1 MITID
6 KPEKVPDKLIEIQN
20 EIADDLFNKKQN
32 FNWNTKHYSV
42 PIKDILKALYH
53 NKCAFCECELSE
65 YDNSNKFT
73 VEHYRPKEYYFWL
86 GAEWTNLFPTCK
98 SCNGKKGKEFPLLD
112 RRNKIKIDNAPFD
125 KNGKLIPEKCNIK
138 NVELLNEKP
147 LILHPEIDEPEKYFE
162 FNIHGK
168 AIPKSDLSDFE
179 IKRAN
184 QMLLFLNLP
193 IIEEKRKRKIYEFQ
207 QDLRETLDEFVV
219 NAEGDF
225 RDHNIKLGFQS
236 FFRKLLKQKEPTSEF
251 SLLGACMIEKFDVF
265 FLEIIERKFNIQ
277 YRKLVEYAFNL
288 FIIT

>member
-53 NKCAFCECELSE
+53 NKCAFCEIELTE
-65 YDNSNKFT
+65 YNYINQFT
-73 VEHYRPKEYYFWL
+73 VDHYRPKDYYYWL

-207 QDLRETLDEFVV
+207 QDLTETLNEFVV

-225 RDHNIKLGFQS
+225 SKQNIKLGFQS
-236 FFRKLLKQKEPTSEF
+236 FFRKLLKQKAPVSEF
-251 SLLGACMIEKFDVF
+251 SLLGSCMIEKFDVF

-288 FIIT
+288 FITT